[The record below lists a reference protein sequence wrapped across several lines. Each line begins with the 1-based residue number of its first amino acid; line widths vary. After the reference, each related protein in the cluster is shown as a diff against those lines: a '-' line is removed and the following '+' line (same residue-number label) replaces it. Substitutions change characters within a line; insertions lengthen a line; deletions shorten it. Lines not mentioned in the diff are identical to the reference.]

1 MTTTLP
7 TRERRHDHPPHPTT
21 THRPVRPVG
30 LLDRLALRLG
40 LLLITYGRREHALSR
55 EQHAARRA
63 QVRDAERRER
73 EAARTLLL
81 LTLQR

>member
-7 TRERRHDHPPHPTT
+7 TRERRHDHPPHPTAA
-21 THRPVRPVG
+21 RPVRRVS

-55 EQHAARRA
+55 EQHAARYA
-63 QVRDAERRER
+63 QWSDAERRQR
-73 EAARTLLL
+73 EAVRRLLL
-81 LTLQR
+81 MTTQR